1 MSASKPLRLLPGPI
15 RYWASV
21 LSLAVIGCSGANHLS
36 RLSPAAGP
44 SQSSASGACTYLTL
58 PVHNGRK
65 SKKTR
70 ILLFLFSLPSHP
82 SAVPYDPRAIV
93 WHPDARQTAQTSSRW
108 LFTALQCPTTTSSHR
123 ALPWPTA
130 PQNRPTQAT
139 AGAPDPAVTT
149 QKARGPAGWAGGTR
163 RPGRER
169 QQHAQGQQS
178 GPVAGPDLPR
188 PRICML
194 K

>member
-1 MSASKPLRLLPGPI
+1 M
-15 RYWASV
+15 
-21 LSLAVIGCSGANHLS
+21 
-36 RLSPAAGP
+36 
-44 SQSSASGACTYLTL
+44 
-58 PVHNGRK
+58 
-65 SKKTR
+65 
-70 ILLFLFSLPSHP
+70 LLFPVSLPSHP

-130 PQNRPTQAT
+130 PQSRPAQAA

-149 QKARGPAGWAGGTR
+149 QKTRGPAGWAGGTR

-169 QQHAQGQQS
+169 QQHAHGQQS
-178 GPVAGPDLPR
+178 GPAAGPDCRGRGSACVYFIYPQRSRNDEMCTATTTSESWALRQATGMARGAAAGARRAPGR
-188 PRICML
+188 PRGAAGEANCGGE
-194 K
+194 

>member
-1 MSASKPLRLLPGPI
+1 MCILQP
-15 RYWASV
+15 YWCITV
-21 LSLAVIGCSGANHLS
+21 YS
-36 RLSPAAGP
+36 RE
-44 SQSSASGACTYLTL
+44 
-58 PVHNGRK
+58 
-65 SKKTR
+65 KTR
-70 ILLFLFSLPSHP
+70 ILLFPVSLPSHP

-93 WHPDARQTAQTSSRW
+93 WHSDARQTAQTSSRW
-108 LFTALQCPTTTSSHR
+108 LFTTLQCPTTTSSHR

-130 PQNRPTQAT
+130 PQNRPTQAA

-178 GPVAGPDLPR
+178 NPAGDGQGGQLACTSRLCPGRALAPAYVRATLSVAVDVKWCTEDHRNPEQS
-188 PRICML
+188 
-194 K
+194 

>member
-1 MSASKPLRLLPGPI
+1 MAAYYGVRRTNKQGTS
-15 RYWASV
+15 
-21 LSLAVIGCSGANHLS
+21 SLC
-36 RLSPAAGP
+36 
-44 SQSSASGACTYLTL
+44 
-58 PVHNGRK
+58 VHNLLK

-82 SAVPYDPRAIV
+82 SAVSYGPRAIV
-93 WHPDARQTAQTSSRW
+93 WHPDARQAAQTSSRW
-108 LFTALQCPTTTSSHR
+108 LFTTLQCPTTASSHR

-130 PQNRPTQAT
+130 PQNRPTQA
-139 AGAPDPAVTT
+139 APGAPDPAVTI

-178 GPVAGPDLPR
+178 GPAAGPDLPR
-188 PRICML
+188 PGFAC
-194 K
+194 

>member
-1 MSASKPLRLLPGPI
+1 MKGQIRQENCLTGYTRVGFRAVNVDCSVFQLPVAPIRLDRMSERLLI
-15 RYWASV
+15 RQGYRC
-21 LSLAVIGCSGANHLS
+21 I
-36 RLSPAAGP
+36 
-44 SQSSASGACTYLTL
+44 TL
-58 PVHNGRK
+58 LK
-65 SKKTR
+65 SKKTQ

-82 SAVPYDPRAIV
+82 SAVSYGPRVIV

-108 LFTALQCPTTTSSHR
+108 LFTALRSPTTASSHR

-130 PQNRPTQAT
+130 PQNRPAQAV
-139 AGAPDPAVTT
+139 AGAPGPAVTT

-178 GPVAGPDLPR
+178 GPAAGPDLPR
-188 PRICML
+188 PGFAC
-194 K
+194 

>member
-1 MSASKPLRLLPGPI
+1 MVSAELTGVCAVQRLVNRRNLQSVIQLRFQAPWCITLL
-15 RYWASV
+15 
-21 LSLAVIGCSGANHLS
+21 
-36 RLSPAAGP
+36 
-44 SQSSASGACTYLTL
+44 
-58 PVHNGRK
+58 K

-82 SAVPYDPRAIV
+82 SAVSYGPRAIV

-108 LFTALQCPTTTSSHR
+108 LFTTLQCPTTASSHR

-130 PQNRPTQAT
+130 PQNRPTQA
-139 AGAPDPAVTT
+139 APGAPDPAVTI

-178 GPVAGPDLPR
+178 GPAAGPDLPR